1 MEVLIEKSGKNIKIR
16 FEGKVSTLLS
26 RLKVNPETVIVVK
39 NNELV
44 AEEDILEN
52 KDKIIVMSVISGG

>member
-1 MEVLIEKSGKNIKIR
+1 MEVLIEKTEKRIKIR
-16 FEGKVSTLLS
+16 FEGKVSDLLS

-44 AEEDILEN
+44 TEEDTLQN
-52 KDKIIVMSVISGG
+52 RDKIRVMSVISGG